1 MTNKTTVRPVNMG
14 GQHAG
19 MDAQIISVY
28 NEEHDILIEMQA
40 GRSQHKTHALIL
52 TLMELAIGMKM
63 KEVDVKVDDDRGWRL
78 RVDEQCEFSFSLN
91 RFTAEQKRGPW
102 RELLSLYTEK
112 YDILIRMRKTS
123 GGVRRTGSIILY
135 LMDLAIAGVDK

>member
-40 GRSQHKTHALIL
+40 GRSQHKTHALIM
-52 TLMELAIGMKM
+52 TLMDLAIGMKM
-63 KEVDVKVDDDRGWRL
+63 KEVEVKVDDDRGRRL
-78 RVDEQCEFSFSLN
+78 MVDEQCESSFSLN

-102 RELLSLYTEK
+102 RELVSLYTEK
-112 YDILIRMRKTS
+112 YDILIRMRKTAGS
-123 GGVRRTGSIILY
+123 RRTASIISY
-135 LMDLAIAGVDK
+135 LMDLAIAGIDK